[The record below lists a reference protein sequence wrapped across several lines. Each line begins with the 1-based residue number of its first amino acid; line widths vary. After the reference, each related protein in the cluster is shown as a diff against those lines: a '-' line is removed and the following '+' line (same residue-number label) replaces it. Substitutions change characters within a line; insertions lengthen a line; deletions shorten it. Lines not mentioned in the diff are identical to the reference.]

1 MAKSGRSSFTTYD
14 TAPYGTGKRR
24 LSAPSTLGDREKAH
38 FLALV
43 SRCPASQFEP
53 SDLPLLCRWAELCA
67 MAEEASE
74 HLATQDLVVDGK
86 LNPWFVAHQMAT
98 KSLSGLALR
107 LKVSPQARSPKAPK
121 TRPMTLSYYEQ
132 QALLEEAD
140 EDTKPS

>member
-1 MAKSGRSSFTTYD
+1 MAKTGRNPFTTYD

-24 LSAPSTLGDREKAH
+24 LSPPSSLGEREKAH

-43 SRCPASQFEP
+43 SRCPATQFEP
-53 SDLPLLCRWAELCA
+53 SDLPLICRWCELCA

-74 HLATQDLVVDGK
+74 RLAIEDLVVGGK
-86 LNPWFVAHQMAT
+86 INVWFTVHQAVT

-121 TRPMTLSYYEQ
+121 VKAAQMSVYDMMELSEPDD
-132 QALLEEAD
+132 EAQHNN
-140 EDTKPS
+140 